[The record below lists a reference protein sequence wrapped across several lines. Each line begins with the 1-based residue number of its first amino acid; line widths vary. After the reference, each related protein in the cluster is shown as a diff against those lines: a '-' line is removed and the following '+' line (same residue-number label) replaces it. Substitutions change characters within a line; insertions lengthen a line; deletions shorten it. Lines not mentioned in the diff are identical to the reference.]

1 MGAIKEL
8 RSGEPPAAHI
18 VGDFVRQRLAQLKE
32 HAKPAWAYKVGM
44 THANMGPVSCSAVS
58 FLPLGRPSLSM
69 TNLFSGSL
77 SLSLSHS
84 AFREGTGGHL
94 GEGGR
99 VGMPQEIL
107 EQEETLIRR

>member
-1 MGAIKEL
+1 
-8 RSGEPPAAHI
+8 
-18 VGDFVRQRLAQLKE
+18 
-32 HAKPAWAYKVGM
+32 
-44 THANMGPVSCSAVS
+44 
-58 FLPLGRPSLSM
+58 M

-84 AFREGTGGHL
+84 AFCEGTGGHL